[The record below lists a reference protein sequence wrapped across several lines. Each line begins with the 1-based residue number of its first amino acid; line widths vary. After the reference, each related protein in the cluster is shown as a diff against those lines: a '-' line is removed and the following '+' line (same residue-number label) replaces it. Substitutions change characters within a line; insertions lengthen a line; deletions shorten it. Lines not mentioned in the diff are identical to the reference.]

1 VGKVFNFKELIDQIE
16 KWRSD
21 NQLIVF
27 TNGCF
32 DILHRGHVDYLSEA
46 KQLGDKLIIGLNS
59 DNSVKAV
66 KGVDRPF
73 VPQED
78 RAIILANLLSV
89 DAVVIFEEESPF
101 NLIHRII
108 PDVLVKGGDYS
119 PADVVGRDVVEE
131 NGGKLVIIP
140 FITGKSSS
148 GIIQKI
154 RSNIIQGN

>member
-101 NLIHRII
+101 NLIHRIK